1 MKKELMVVA
10 GTGLGI
16 VAGHTVGLMKGLF
29 AGLDIAIEERQ
40 KAKKVQKILAT
51 GAIVAG
57 AIATAAINE
66 NQKLREKLREELM
79 SRQGQ

>member
-1 MKKELMVVA
+1 MKKELVVAA

-16 VAGHTVGLMKGLF
+16 VVGHTIGLMKGLC
-29 AGLDIAIEERQ
+29 AGLDIVIEEKQ
-40 KAKKVQKILAT
+40 KAKKVQKILVAGT
-51 GAIVAG
+51 AIAG

-66 NQKLREKLREELM
+66 NQKLRDELM

>member
-1 MKKELMVVA
+1 MKKELVVAA

-16 VAGHTVGLMKGLF
+16 VAGHTVGVMKGLF